1 MPCGSQIK
9 PNMTPQE
16 IIARHKPTPDNLLN
30 ILHDLQNNHPGQYIT
45 HEDMDQVARYLN
57 MTKSAVYGV
66 VDYYSMLSLKP
77 RGKFIIRVCIS
88 PVCHIKKASS
98 ILVHLEK
105 ELGVKSWETTPDKL
119 FTLEV
124 AECLGQCQEAPSMMI
139 NEKVYNNLTEERIK
153 EIIAQ
158 YK

>member
-1 MPCGSQIK
+1 MS
-9 PNMTPQE
+9 PQE
-16 IIARHKPTPDNLLN
+16 IISRHKPTQDSLLN
-30 ILHDLQNNHPGQYIT
+30 ILHDLQNNNPENYIT
-45 HEDMDQVARYLN
+45 TEAMDLVARYLN
-57 MTKSAVYGV
+57 MTKSSVYGV

-77 RGKFIIRVCIS
+77 RGKYIIRLCIS
-88 PVCHIKKASS
+88 PVCHIKKAGGMIS
-98 ILVHLEK
+98 HLEK
-105 ELGVKSWETTPDKL
+105 VLGIKTGETTSDKL

-139 NEKVYNNLTEERIK
+139 NEKVYNNLTETRIR

>member
-1 MPCGSQIK
+1 MS
-9 PNMTPQE
+9 PQE
-16 IIARHKPTPDNLLN
+16 IISRHKPTQDSLLN
-30 ILHDLQNNHPGQYIT
+30 ILHDLQNNNPENYIT
-45 HEDMDQVARYLN
+45 TEAMDLVARYLN
-57 MTKSAVYGV
+57 MTKSSVYGV

-77 RGKFIIRVCIS
+77 RGKYIIRLCIS
-88 PVCHIKKASS
+88 PVCHIKKANGMIS
-98 ILVHLEK
+98 HLEK
-105 ELGVKSWETTPDKL
+105 VLGIKTGETTPDKL

-139 NEKVYNNLTEERIK
+139 NEKVYNNLTDARIN

>member
-1 MPCGSQIK
+1 MS
-9 PNMTPQE
+9 PQE
-16 IIARHKPTPDNLLN
+16 IISRHKPTQDSLLN
-30 ILHDLQNNHPGQYIT
+30 ILHDLQNNNPENYIT
-45 HEDMDQVARYLN
+45 TEAMDLVASYLN
-57 MTKSAVYGV
+57 MTKSSVYGV

-77 RGKFIIRVCIS
+77 RGKYIIRVCIS
-88 PVCHIKKASS
+88 PVCHIKKANGMIS
-98 ILVHLEK
+98 HLEK
-105 ELGVKSWETTPDKL
+105 VLGIKTGETTPDKL

-139 NEKVYNNLTEERIK
+139 NEKVFNNLTQARIN

>member
-1 MPCGSQIK
+1 
-9 PNMTPQE
+9 MTPEE
-16 IIARHKPTPDNLLN
+16 IISKHPRTQDNLLN
-30 ILHDLQNNHPGQYIT
+30 ILHDLQNNHPEQHIT
-45 HEDMDQVARYLN
+45 SEAMDLVARYLN
-57 MTKSAVYGV
+57 MTKSSVYGV

-88 PVCHIKKASS
+88 PVCHIKKAAS
-98 ILVHLEK
+98 ILVYLEK
-105 ELGVKSWETTPDKL
+105 ELGIKPGATTPDKL

-139 NEKVYNNLTEERIK
+139 NEKVFNNLTEKLIK

-158 YK
+158 HK

>member
-1 MPCGSQIK
+1 
-9 PNMTPQE
+9 MTPEE
-16 IIARHKPTPDNLLN
+16 IISQHARTQDNLLN
-30 ILHDLQNNHPGQYIT
+30 ILHDLQNNHPEQHIT
-45 HEDMDQVARYLN
+45 REAMDLVARYLN
-57 MTKSAVYGV
+57 MTKSSVYGV

-88 PVCHIKKASS
+88 PVCHIKKAGT
-98 ILVHLEK
+98 ILVYLEK
-105 ELGVKSWETTPDKL
+105 ELGIKSGETTPDKL

-139 NEKVYNNLTEERIK
+139 NEKVFNNLTEERIK

>member
-1 MPCGSQIK
+1 MS
-9 PNMTPQE
+9 PQE
-16 IIARHKPTPDNLLN
+16 IISKHKPTQDSLLN
-30 ILHDLQNNHPGQYIT
+30 ILHDLQNNNPENYIT
-45 HEDMDQVARYLN
+45 TEAMDLVARYLN
-57 MTKSAVYGV
+57 MTKSSVYGV

-77 RGKFIIRVCIS
+77 RGKYIIRLCIS
-88 PVCHIKKASS
+88 PVCHIKKAGGMIS
-98 ILVHLEK
+98 HLEK
-105 ELGVKSWETTPDKL
+105 VLGIKTGETTPDKL

-139 NEKVYNNLTEERIK
+139 NEKVYNNLTDARIN

>member
-1 MPCGSQIK
+1 M
-9 PNMTPQE
+9 NLQE
-16 IIARHKPTPDNLLN
+16 IISKHKPTQDNLLN
-30 ILHDLQNNHPGQYIT
+30 ILHDLQNNNPENYIT
-45 HEDMDQVARYLN
+45 TDAMDLVARYLN
-57 MTKSAVYGV
+57 MTKSSVYGV

-77 RGKFIIRVCIS
+77 RGKYIIRICIS
-88 PVCHIKKASS
+88 PVCHIKKAGGMIS
-98 ILVHLEK
+98 HLEK
-105 ELGVKSWETTPDKL
+105 VLGIKTGETTPDKL

-139 NEKVYNNLTEERIK
+139 NEKVFNNLTQARIN

>member
-1 MPCGSQIK
+1 M
-9 PNMTPQE
+9 NLQE
-16 IIARHKPTPDNLLN
+16 IISKHKPTQDNLLN
-30 ILHDLQNNHPGQYIT
+30 ILHDLQNNNPENYIT
-45 HEDMDQVARYLN
+45 TDAMDLVARYLN
-57 MTKSAVYGV
+57 MTKSSVYGV

-77 RGKFIIRVCIS
+77 RGKYIIRICIS
-88 PVCHIKKASS
+88 PVCHIKKAGGMIS
-98 ILVHLEK
+98 HLEK
-105 ELGVKSWETTPDKL
+105 VLGIKTGETTPDKL

-139 NEKVYNNLTEERIK
+139 NEKVYNNLTDARIN

>member
-1 MPCGSQIK
+1 MS
-9 PNMTPQE
+9 PQE
-16 IIARHKPTPDNLLN
+16 IISKHKPTQDSLLN
-30 ILHDLQNNHPGQYIT
+30 ILHDLQNNNPENYIT
-45 HEDMDQVARYLN
+45 TEAMDLVARYLN
-57 MTKSAVYGV
+57 MTKSSVYGV

-77 RGKFIIRVCIS
+77 RGKYIIRLCIS
-88 PVCHIKKASS
+88 PVCHIKKAGGMIS
-98 ILVHLEK
+98 HLEK
-105 ELGVKSWETTPDKL
+105 VLGIKTGETTSDKL

-139 NEKVYNNLTEERIK
+139 NEKVYNNLTETRIR